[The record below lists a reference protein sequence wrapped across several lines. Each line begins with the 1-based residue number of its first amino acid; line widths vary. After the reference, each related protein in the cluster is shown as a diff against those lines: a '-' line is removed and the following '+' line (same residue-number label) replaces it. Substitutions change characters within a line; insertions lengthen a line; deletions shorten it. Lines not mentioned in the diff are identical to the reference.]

1 MNQNSLLTNAAVLRN
16 NDVSL
21 SRYFDVLMANRWL
34 VGGIA
39 GGVLAVGVAYAF
51 IAPSVYQAD
60 ILVQVEDS
68 IPTNNSKSPL
78 GDVSSMFDV
87 KTEATAEMEILQSRM
102 VVGKAVDDLHL
113 DVSAKPKRFPLIG
126 DWLGRQARSLSE
138 PGIFG
143 FGGYAWG

>member
-1 MNQNSLLTNAAVLRN
+1 MNQNSLLTNAAVVRN

-39 GGVLAVGVAYAF
+39 GSVLALGVAYAF

-68 IPTNNSKSPL
+68 IPTN
-78 GDVSSMFDV
+78 
-87 KTEATAEMEILQSRM
+87 
-102 VVGKAVDDLHL
+102 
-113 DVSAKPKRFPLIG
+113 
-126 DWLGRQARSLSE
+126 
-138 PGIFG
+138 
-143 FGGYAWG
+143 